1 MMLLQAWRGYL
12 ERRRQ
17 SERRYMALLIIGH
30 AMKGCIR
37 RRRAEKAAR
46 PSASPA
52 PAPASAGLLQ
62 EVSRW
67 ASQIFTPRGGESGA
81 ADPSD
86 AATSR
91 AEVDGG
97 GSWRRATGLGF
108 FLTSSDPMGAPA
120 EAPAAPPAA
129 APTGAPP
136 LPVVAL
142 PPAAAM
148 REDEAA
154 LVVQAAARGRFAR
167 EAQRRAR
174 GAATAVQARCRGMLG
189 RREVRQE
196 RRQEQQRQHDGA
208 ATVQAHTRGW
218 RARKR
223 RANAGA
229 PPPPAAAGAGPPA
242 GPPPAGPPA
251 SPPPSSPSTL
261 DWARQGC
268 RSTRSSGEGRSS
280 SAGAAAEDIELSRR
294 EAFARAGPRAEAALL
309 EATGERDAG
318 LTGGLLDAP
327 DSQR

>member
-67 ASQIFTPRGGESGA
+67 ASQIFTPRGGEPGA

-120 EAPAAPPAA
+120 E
-129 APTGAPP
+129 G
-136 LPVVAL
+136 
-142 PPAAAM
+142 
-148 REDEAA
+148 
-154 LVVQAAARGRFAR
+154 F
-167 EAQRRAR
+167 
-174 GAATAVQARCRGMLG
+174 
-189 RREVRQE
+189 
-196 RRQEQQRQHDGA
+196 
-208 ATVQAHTRGW
+208 
-218 RARKR
+218 
-223 RANAGA
+223 
-229 PPPPAAAGAGPPA
+229 
-242 GPPPAGPPA
+242 
-251 SPPPSSPSTL
+251 
-261 DWARQGC
+261 
-268 RSTRSSGEGRSS
+268 
-280 SAGAAAEDIELSRR
+280 
-294 EAFARAGPRAEAALL
+294 
-309 EATGERDAG
+309 
-318 LTGGLLDAP
+318 
-327 DSQR
+327 